1 MKKIRFGVIGVG
13 SFASACQ
20 IKDLQK
26 IDNAEVV
33 ALCDIIKEKAEEQ
46 AKIYG
51 ISSVYDDYHA
61 LLARDDIDAVTL
73 PVPDQLHRKIAIDA
87 LLAGKH
93 VLCEKPMA
101 LTFED
106 CAAMVQAEKESGKH
120 LMIGQIGR
128 YTPAFVK
135 AKEILDSGVLGKIF
149 FVESEYAHDYTKT
162 GGQGGWRI
170 TPEREPI
177 IGGGCH
183 AVDLI
188 RMLAGNP
195 EEVFAYANNL
205 SLTKW
210 PIHDCTIAIMKFPDG
225 VIGKVMT
232 SVGCKRHYTMR
243 SVLYGTKGTLVFD
256 NKSSYISLY
265 QERFIPGE
273 TDQYLGCKQQDIA
286 LTIPVEVNNHNF
298 AGEARDFC
306 NAIIEGKPAI
316 AGSIEGASTA
326 SVCFSIVESF
336 RTGNK
341 VKVRYDFTDSL
352 S

>member
-1 MKKIRFGVIGVG
+1 MKKIRIGVIGVG
-13 SFASACQ
+13 SFAAACQ
-20 IKDLQK
+20 LKDLQK

-33 ALCDIIKEKAEEQ
+33 ALCDVVKKRAEKQ

-51 ISSVYDDYHA
+51 ITSVYDDYHA
-61 LLARDDIDAVTL
+61 LLAREDIDAVTL
-73 PVPDQLHRKIAIDA
+73 PLPDQLHRKIAVDA
-87 LLAGKH
+87 LRAGKH

-106 CAAMVQAEKESGKH
+106 CKAMVQAEKESGKC
-120 LMIGQIGR
+120 LMVGQIGR

-135 AKEILDSGVLGKIF
+135 AKEILDSGVLGKLF
-149 FVESEYAHDYTKT
+149 FIESEYAHDYSKMRDESP
-162 GGQGGWRI
+162 WRV
-170 TPEREPI
+170 TSEREPI

-183 AVDLI
+183 AVDLV

-205 SLTKW
+205 SLTDW
-210 PIHDCTIAIMKFPDG
+210 PIHDCTVAVMKFPDG

-232 SVGCKRHYTMR
+232 STGCKRHYTMR

-256 NKSSYISLY
+256 NKSSYIYLY

-273 TDQYLGCKQQDIA
+273 TDQYLGHSQQEIA
-286 LTIPVEVNNHNF
+286 LEIPIEVNNHNF

-306 NAIIEGKPAI
+306 NAIAEGRPVI
-316 AGSIEGASTA
+316 SGSIEGASTA

-336 RTGNK
+336 QTGNK
-341 VKVRYDFTDSL
+341 VKVRYDFSD
-352 S
+352 